1 MNPLFNVD
9 IENLNFIQLA
19 YWIKQ
24 CRLAVSLS
32 NSTVYGENPQRYYKD
47 VSLFCNEYKS
57 FFEENKDLMTGKVF
71 KQALKLSVMPAPRY
85 LLVSSDG
92 IEIDV
97 TTEMEQMQF
106 QNMLSSTLVSKSIDR
121 EADRVK
127 RYAQRISSFTS
138 GKREALHGI
147 INHLSLE
154 TVTYRVAV
162 LEKADKLKDKDIQ
175 AAIRDIKR
183 GKWQVTERTLK
194 PAEGK
199 TLSDYLLAD
208 IRANH
213 INKNVFYPFVKNKG
227 ENRNRI
233 YGKLFLYNVGFYI
246 GLTAT
251 EMEQVL
257 RNEGNTMQLSLRPD
271 DHIVYQSFY
280 YSFSREY
287 ASALLKKDGYNGLEI
302 GNG

>member
-1 MNPLFNVD
+1 MNPLFDID
-9 IENLNFIQLA
+9 IENFNFIQLA

-24 CRLAVSLS
+24 CRTAVTLS
-32 NSTVYGENPQRYYKD
+32 GIVYGENPQRYYED
-47 VSLFCNEYKS
+47 VSLFCDEYKS
-57 FFEENKDLMTGKVF
+57 FFEENKGLMTGKVF
-71 KQALKLSVMPAPRY
+71 RQALKLSVMPAPRY
-85 LLVSSDG
+85 VLVTRDG
-92 IEIDV
+92 VEIDV
-97 TTEMEQMQF
+97 TAEMEQMQF

-127 RYAQRISSFTS
+127 RYAQRISSFVS
-138 GKREALHGI
+138 GKREALHSI
-147 INHLSLE
+147 INYLSLE
-154 TVTYRVAV
+154 TVTYKVAV
-162 LEKADKLKDKDIQ
+162 LEKADKIKDKSIQ
-175 AAIRDIKR
+175 AVIRDIKR

-194 PAEGK
+194 PAGEK

-208 IRANH
+208 IRVNH
-213 INKNVFYPFVKNKG
+213 INKNVFYPFVKNKE
-227 ENRNRI
+227 ENKKRV
-233 YGKLFLYNVGFYI
+233 YGKLFLYNIGFYI

-280 YSFSREY
+280 YSFGREY
-287 ASALLKKDGYNGLEI
+287 ASALLKKDGYDGLEI

>member
-1 MNPLFNVD
+1 MNPLFEVD
-9 IENLNFIQLA
+9 IENFNFIQLA
-19 YWIKQ
+19 YWIRQ
-24 CRLAVSLS
+24 CRTAVTLS
-32 NSTVYGENPQRYYKD
+32 GIAYGENPQRYYKD
-47 VSLFCNEYKS
+47 VSLFCDEYKS
-57 FFEENKDLMTGKVF
+57 FFEGNKDLMTGKVF
-71 KQALKLSVMPAPRY
+71 RQALKLSVMPAPRY
-85 LLVSSDG
+85 VLVTADG
-92 IEIDV
+92 LEIDV
-97 TTEMEQMQF
+97 TAEMEQMQF
-106 QNMLSSTLVSKSIDR
+106 QNTLSSTLVSKSIDR

-127 RYAQRISSFTS
+127 RYAQWISSFTS

-147 INHLSLE
+147 INHLSLD
-154 TVTYRVAV
+154 TVTYKVVV

-175 AAIRDIKR
+175 ASIRDIKR
-183 GKWQVTERTLK
+183 GKWQVIERTLK

-213 INKNVFYPFVKNKG
+213 INKNVFYPFVKNKE

>member
-1 MNPLFNVD
+1 MNQLFDID
-9 IENLNFIQLA
+9 IENFNFIQLA

-24 CRLAVSLS
+24 CRSAISPS
-32 NSTVYGENPQRYYKD
+32 DKMVYGEDPQRYYQD
-47 VSLFCNEYKS
+47 ISLFCDEYKA
-57 FFEENKDLMTGKVF
+57 FFDENKALMTGKTF
-71 KQALKLSVMPAPRY
+71 QQALKLSVMPVPHY
-85 LLVSSDG
+85 ILVTGDG

-97 TTEMEQMQF
+97 TAELEQMQF

-121 EADRVK
+121 EAARVK
-127 RYAQRISSFTS
+127 QYAQKINSFTA

-154 TVTYRVAV
+154 TVTYKVV
-162 LEKADKLKDKDIQ
+162 ILEKADKLKDKDIQ
-175 AAIRDIKR
+175 AVIRDIKR
-183 GKWQVTERTLK
+183 GKWQLTERTLK
-194 PAEGK
+194 PAEGE
-199 TLSDYLLAD
+199 TLSDYLVAD

-213 INKNVFYPFVKNKG
+213 INKNVFYPFVKNKE
-227 ENRNRI
+227 ENKKRI
-233 YGKLFLYNVGFYI
+233 YGKQFLYNIGFYI

-271 DHIVYQSFY
+271 DQIVYQSFY
-280 YSFSREY
+280 YSFGREY
-287 ASALLKKDGYNGLEI
+287 ASALLKKDGYDGLEI